1 MSKIGWSDFVI
12 WQCSLRQRNFRM
24 FSGKPSEGTIAL
36 ILDNKSNKEIAS
48 LRSVL
53 IEKNSLNTAKMFEFM
68 IKKTH
73 DPEERFSKAVN
84 FFAYDYYNTPNNF
97 DGSFTATFSHKSD
110 LTKKM
115 LKKKKYNVQFFER
128 DTGFNFNVS
137 VSKLNR
143 TDAKWMYTFWHN
155 SFFNPGL
162 NENIDILYFNPEKK
176 MVKKK
181 KSIVQFQSQSILT
194 VPKY

>member
-73 DPEERFSKAVN
+73 DPEERFSKAVK
-84 FFAYDYYNTPNNF
+84 FFASDYYNTPKSF
-97 DGSFTATFSHKSD
+97 DGSFTATFSYQSKIA
-110 LTKKM
+110 KKIF
-115 LKKKKYNVQFFER
+115 KKKKCNVQFFER
-128 DTGFNFNVS
+128 DTGFNFSVS
-137 VSKLNR
+137 VFKLNK
-143 TDAKWMYTFWHN
+143 TDSKWLYTFWHN
-155 SFFNPGL
+155 TFFNPGL
-162 NENIDILYFNPEKK
+162 NEELDILYFCPDKSELKK
-176 MVKKK
+176 
-181 KSIVQFQSQSILT
+181 ID
-194 VPKY
+194 

>member
-1 MSKIGWSDFVI
+1 MSHISWSDFVV

-24 FSGKPSEGTIAL
+24 FSGKPSEGTTAL

-84 FFAYDYYNTPNNF
+84 FFAYDYYNAPNNF
-97 DGSFTATFSHKSD
+97 DGSFTATFSYKSD
-110 LTKKM
+110 LVKKI

-162 NENIDILYFNPEKK
+162 NENIDILYFNPSKSGLKK
-176 MVKKK
+176 
-181 KSIVQFQSQSILT
+181 IA
-194 VPKY
+194 

>member
-73 DPEERFSKAVN
+73 DPEERFSKAVK
-84 FFAYDYYNTPNNF
+84 FFASDYYNTPKSF
-97 DGSFTATFSHKSD
+97 DGSFTATFSYQSNIA
-110 LTKKM
+110 KKI
-115 LKKKKYNVQFFER
+115 LKKKKCNVQFFER
-128 DTGFNFNVS
+128 DTGFNFSVS
-137 VSKLNR
+137 VFKLNK
-143 TDAKWMYTFWHN
+143 TDSKWLYTFWHN
-155 SFFNPGL
+155 TFFNPGL
-162 NENIDILYFNPEKK
+162 SEELDILYFCPDKSEIKK
-176 MVKKK
+176 
-181 KSIVQFQSQSILT
+181 ID
-194 VPKY
+194 

>member
-1 MSKIGWSDFVI
+1 MSHISWSEFVV

-24 FSGKPSEGTIAL
+24 FSGKPSEGTTAL

-53 IEKNSLNTAKMFEFM
+53 IEKKCFNTTKMFEYI
-68 IKKTH
+68 IKGTY
-73 DPEERFSKAVN
+73 DPEERFSKAVK
-84 FFAYDYYNTPNNF
+84 FFASEYYNTPKNF
-97 DGSFTATFSHKSD
+97 DGSFTATFSYKSD
-110 LTKKM
+110 LAKKI

-162 NENIDILYFNPEKK
+162 NEDIDILYFNPSKSGLEK
-176 MVKKK
+176 
-181 KSIVQFQSQSILT
+181 IA
-194 VPKY
+194 

>member
-1 MSKIGWSDFVI
+1 MSHISWSDFVI
-12 WQCSLRQRNFRM
+12 WQCNLRQRNFRM
-24 FSGKPSEGTIAL
+24 FSGKPSEGTTAL

-110 LTKKM
+110 LTKYL
-115 LKKKKYNVQFFER
+115 LKK
-128 DTGFNFNVS
+128 
-137 VSKLNR
+137 
-143 TDAKWMYTFWHN
+143 
-155 SFFNPGL
+155 
-162 NENIDILYFNPEKK
+162 
-176 MVKKK
+176 
-181 KSIVQFQSQSILT
+181 
-194 VPKY
+194 

>member
-1 MSKIGWSDFVI
+1 MSHISWSDFVV

-24 FSGKPSEGTIAL
+24 FSGKPSEGTTAL
-36 ILDNKSNKEIAS
+36 ILDNKSNNEIAS

-115 LKKKKYNVQFFER
+115 LKKKEYNVQFFER

-162 NENIDILYFNPEKK
+162 NEDIDILYFNPSKSGLEK
-176 MVKKK
+176 
-181 KSIVQFQSQSILT
+181 IA
-194 VPKY
+194 